1 MTTQVEYVVT
11 LINQLTPRERLDIVQ
26 RILPDVARM
35 LPETTNQVPIQS
47 LYGIC
52 AGMAEV
58 SHDDITEM
66 RHEAWEN
73 VGDDY

>member
-11 LINQLTPRERLDIVQ
+11 LINQLTPRERLDIIQ

-47 LYGIC
+47 LHGIC
-52 AGMAEV
+52 AGMADV
-58 SHDDITEM
+58 SDDDISEM
-66 RHEAWEN
+66 RQESWEN